1 MSRKSKRYGF
11 KLFVASSKTL
21 KKNSSEN
28 IEEYFLRLNTVTNEM
43 KRNGESPDNVRVME
57 KLIRSLT
64 RKFDYVFT
72 SFETSKDL
80 SIISIDE
87 FVGSLQEIYQ

>member
-1 MSRKSKRYGF
+1 M
-11 KLFVASSKTL
+11 ASSKTL